1 MNVPCYDVE
10 APKKSA
16 NLSVNSDLLRAAR
29 VLKINLSQLL
39 EVRLAEVVRQ
49 AQAESWLTENRST
62 LEDYNARIERDGVFS
77 DDLRPF

>member
-1 MNVPCYDVE
+1 MNSECYDIQ

-29 VLKINLSQLL
+29 ALKINLSQLL

-49 AQAESWLTENRST
+49 AQAERWLTENRSA
-62 LEDYNARIERDGVFS
+62 LEDYNARIEREGAFS
-77 DDLRPF
+77 DALRSF

>member
-29 VLKINLSQLL
+29 ALKINLSQLL

-49 AQAESWLTENRST
+49 AQAERWLTENRAA
-62 LEDYNARIERDGVFS
+62 LEHYNERIQ
-77 DDLRPF
+77 